1 MKHDITDS
9 FRSILDDAEKLFEG
23 DSPFEEQERI
33 QARNRFRTWRTRLDE
48 PCRVA
53 VVGVVKAGK
62 STFINAMMGQD
73 WAKVDASTATGT
85 ICAMTN
91 HEAPNPIKP
100 VLCHYKDT
108 TRSPMW
114 ITLQEAQNLQSI
126 TEEALTQASD
136 IEYLEFAMGKTASP
150 ILMDFE
156 LVDTPGIAAIVGEG
170 ADHDRI
176 TYGFLE
182 KADALILVDYEYLEE
197 KSLPLLQQYCEHCHH
212 DMRKAD
218 SAVFIIASRV
228 DENCEDHNGE
238 VTMEGLV
245 CKKKERE
252 QNIHH
257 QAVTNFRMPP
267 ATKVMGISALLNN
280 FLRQIGEGR
289 FAELHRQ
296 VRSGDTQPL
305 EQLEG
310 TLPPQLLTLL
320 YNAINEEADPTL
332 LAERLRYL
340 SGVEEAKKHILREMR
355 IRKTVLRIERLWK
368 EVKTYLE
375 WDLNRLAA
383 RRQEALRREQAAFGR
398 FCRMVEQ
405 DREFS
410 SGKLGAA
417 LKEFMSNFRNDSYAA
432 FEQQRKRL
440 VTRLQNIGKDL
451 EHLQKLADVY
461 NRFYAERDHFTTEE
475 AEEITRLCGMG
486 GTAFSTTAE
495 EARNRDAYWRYKAQN
510 DILSAD
516 LFTDIASVYAQ
527 WWTSLIQEQ

>member
-1 MKHDITDS
+1 MRHDITDN

-23 DSPFEEQERI
+23 DSPFEEHERI

-53 VVGVVKAGK
+53 VVGMVNSGK

-73 WAKVDASTATGT
+73 WAKVDANTATGT

-108 TRSPMW
+108 TRHPVW
-114 ITLQEAQNLQSI
+114 ITLQEAHNLQSI
-126 TEEALTQASD
+126 TEEALIQASD

-150 ILMDFE
+150 MLMDFE
-156 LVDTPGIAAIVGEG
+156 LVDTPGIGAIVGE
-170 ADHDRI
+170 DSEVHDRI
-176 TYGFLE
+176 TYRFLE
-182 KADALILVDYEYLEE
+182 KADALILLIKGYTHEE
-197 KSLPLLQQYCEHCHH
+197 DIPLLKRFCETCHKELN
-212 DMRKAD
+212 KAD
-218 SAVFIIASRV
+218 SAIFIVASQV
-228 DENCEDHNGE
+228 DSNSGD
-238 VTMEGLV
+238 TMNDLIL
-245 CKKKERE
+245 KKEERE
-252 QNIHH
+252 FNILHSVMK
-257 QAVTNFRMPP
+257 ADMP
-267 ATKVMGISALLNN
+267 ASTKVIGISALLENV
-280 FLRQIGEGR
+280 LRQMGEGR
-289 FAELHRQ
+289 FIDLHQQ
-296 VRSGDTQPL
+296 VRSGNTEVLQDFRTA
-305 EQLEG
+305 EG
-310 TLPPQLLTLL
+310 KKLKPHMRELLRKSILQ
-320 YNAINEEADPTL
+320 EENPTL

-432 FEQQRKRL
+432 FEQQRKGL